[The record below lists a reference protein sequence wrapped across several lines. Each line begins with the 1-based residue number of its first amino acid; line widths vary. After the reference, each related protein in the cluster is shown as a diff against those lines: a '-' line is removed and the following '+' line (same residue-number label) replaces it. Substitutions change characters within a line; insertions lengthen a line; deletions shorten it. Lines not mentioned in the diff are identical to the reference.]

1 MEGLLALIRESD
13 GLLGYLILGL
23 CAGLEYVCPPFP
35 GDTVVLLGGVLVV
48 AGDWSWLGVMV
59 ATLVGSVLG
68 AWCDYRVGRW
78 LVTHPEHGLARWLND
93 PKRAPTRQR
102 VLDAFERH
110 GTMVLAVNRFMPGIR
125 AFFFVVAGMAQRP
138 QASVLA
144 WGALSAALWNVL
156 VIAAGIALGG
166 QLDRMQTLLSQ
177 YTLGVWLILATLVLG
192 MVVRAW
198 HRRRRGAATTHQQAN
213 EAEEGVTI
221 KKRTTPGTKGSP
233 GDA

>member
-1 MEGLLALIRESD
+1 
-13 GLLGYLILGL
+13 
-23 CAGLEYVCPPFP
+23 
-35 GDTVVLLGGVLVV
+35 LGGVLVV
-48 AGDWSWLGVMV
+48 AGDWSWFGVMV

-78 LVTHPEHGLARWLND
+78 LVTHPEHRLARWLNH
-93 PKRAPTRQR
+93 PKRAGAVQR

-110 GTMVLAVNRFMPGIR
+110 GTMALAVNRFMPGIR
-125 AFFFVVAGMAQRP
+125 AFFFVVAGMAKRP

-177 YTLGVWLILATLVLG
+177 YTLGVWLILVGLALG
-192 MVVRAW
+192 MAVRA
-198 HRRRRGAATTHQQAN
+198 RRRRRREATTRQQAN
-213 EAEEGVTI
+213 EAEAGVGI

-233 GDA
+233 GDE